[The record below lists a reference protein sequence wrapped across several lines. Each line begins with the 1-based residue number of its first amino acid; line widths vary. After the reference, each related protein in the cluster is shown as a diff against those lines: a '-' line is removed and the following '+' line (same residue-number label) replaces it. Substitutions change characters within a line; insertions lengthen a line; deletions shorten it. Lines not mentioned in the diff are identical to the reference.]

1 METLFL
7 IVLCIFVLALLW
19 FKHIKEGFEDLPTY
33 DSNNLFNTIFDS
45 LSAEAPKPPVDVPG
59 ATYSSDDIFNKASA
73 NLPSMFAQPPAD
85 VPGATTNDPTQS
97 IGQPKDIIATMNSFE
112 NMQRAV
118 GGADTSNVR
127 PPSEIAAKLRSLPQ
141 DAITMNLKK
150 ALNNQTIIPVSK
162 LASDRETYDQIHAAY
177 ANLPKKITYEDASST
192 SVASAMTYLPMPTLV
207 ATPPGTITL
216 DQLND
221 LSDRIQAE
229 ITRIQNLR
237 SSSATL
243 QAKQSQL
250 EQLQADLNGII
261 ESVRR
266 GKMQLQDVPISSS
279 DAVAF
284 LQTLPNDTL
293 TSLIKPKGTSQV
305 HPMVSFADD
314 SVKKYIGE
322 NPDVSA
328 LLENAKY
335 LKWSAHLNFE
345 FDPSSAQNDQY
356 LKRLENME
364 TRLTN
369 LVLSETP
376 IPKKLYD
383 VYLDELKTI
392 RQMISKKMT
401 HSPDMNISL
410 KQPLSTPDYP
420 SSYKLDMAKPSSQ
433 QHDMAKPSSQQHDMA
448 QPSSRQVGMTQSANQ
463 SGTSNRSCPDIQA
476 RASAASFN
484 SSTVGGLDYK
494 NRVKSLCGQIVS
506 ASLGKPE
513 DFGCITDQNSVS
525 DTYSWK
531 GNYMMVCSRLGN
543 IWGGWY
549 PEMFGCPKNL

>member
-1 METLFL
+1 M
-7 IVLCIFVLALLW
+7 FVLGLLW
-19 FKHIKEGFEDLPTY
+19 FKNIKEGFADVSTY
-33 DSNNLFNTIFDS
+33 DPVSFFNTAFAN
-45 LSAEAPKPPVDVPG
+45 LSAEAPTPPG
-59 ATYSSDDIFNKASA
+59 ATYSSDDIFNKEFA
-73 NLPSMFAQPPAD
+73 NLPSTSSNPPAD
-85 VPGATTNDPTQS
+85 VPGATTDDPTQS
-97 IGQPKDIIATMNSFE
+97 IGQPKDIIATINSFE
-112 NMQRAV
+112 NMQKTV
-118 GGADTSNVR
+118 SGADTSKVS
-127 PPSEIAAKLRSLPQ
+127 PPPAIADKLKGLPQ
-141 DAITMNLKK
+141 DAIAMNLKK
-150 ALNNQTIIPVSK
+150 ALDNQTIIPVSK
-162 LASDRETYDQIHAAY
+162 LASDRETYDQIHTAY
-177 ANLPKKITYEDASST
+177 ANLPKKITCEDTSSV
-192 SVASAMTYLPMPTLV
+192 SVASAMTNLPTPTLV

-229 ITRIQNLR
+229 ITRVQNLR
-237 SSSATL
+237 SSSATM

-250 EQLQADLNGII
+250 EQLHADLNGIL

-284 LQTLPNDTL
+284 LQTLPSDTL
-293 TSLIKPKGTSQV
+293 SSLIKPKGTSQV

-314 SVKKYIGE
+314 SIQKYIGG

-335 LKWSAHLNFE
+335 LKWNAHLNFE
-345 FDPSSAQNDQY
+345 FDPSSAQNDHY

-369 LVLSETP
+369 LVVSETP

-392 RQMISKKMT
+392 RHMISKKAT
-401 HSPDMNISL
+401 NSPDMNIPV

-420 SSYKLDMAKPSSQ
+420 SSHQLA
-433 QHDMAKPSSQQHDMA
+433 MA
-448 QPSSRQVGMTQSANQ
+448 QSSSHTLDISQPTNQ
-463 SGTSNRSCPDIQA
+463 SGTNNRSCPDIQA

-484 SSTVGGLDYK
+484 PSTVGELDYK
-494 NRVKSLCGQIVS
+494 HRVKNLCSQIVS

-513 DFGCITDQNSVS
+513 DFGCIVDQTSVS

-531 GNYMMVCSRLGN
+531 GNYKMVCSRLGN